1 MAVVGVEAAI
11 WKKVLNLLKETA
23 GSAWEWPLELKTF
36 ADIHNKDGDE
46 KVFPAT
52 GELSRERS
60 LLNMINYH
68 IGGDLFLYV
77 QGNRLDYCFEI
88 VNTFMEILGS
98 SNIAQFEHISG
109 FKYMGGRVSTLVPCM
124 AL

>member
-1 MAVVGVEAAI
+1 MAVVGVEAEI
-11 WKKVLNLLKETA
+11 WKKILNLLKETA

-36 ADIHNKDGDE
+36 ADIRTRDGDE

-52 GELSRERS
+52 GELAIKDPLRKMTNSP
-60 LLNMINYH
+60 
-68 IGGDLFLYV
+68 IGGDLFFYV